1 MITQH
6 LGDTCPDD
14 VWAAMRDT
22 WAARSR
28 LKLAAGVELRGRDNR
43 APVLHYTLSW
53 HKDDNPTPEHM
64 QKVALESLLALGLG
78 GHQAVIAAHTDK
90 EHLHVHVV
98 ANTVNP
104 ENGRTA
110 DLKFSKLHFSRWAEA
125 YEREHGIHCEERIRN
140 NEERRLVAQHRA
152 KEASEIL
159 MARDKAITLPEPAP
173 YLPIK
178 HKPVQRA
185 AWFDKKDITDRM
197 KRLRAEM
204 DLHHKVERNATWQ
217 RQKKERDALDA
228 NTKAAVDNVRQHMA
242 DKYRGTWRELYKVQK
257 REMKHVERI
266 ATHPLERAVY
276 VYSQRDR
283 LGRGSPL
290 TLRQMVPLITN
301 HGKLLDAV
309 DRVHARERRNV
320 AQMQKVEQKTYTD
333 RIMANHVKA
342 FETLKARQTVE
353 RQIERDGHYQ
363 KTRAV
368 TFQVAKTSLAHEHV
382 RAVAVEIAAPMP
394 TFRRA
399 SAPEQAL
406 APKVQTP
413 PRIAPKVVPAFE
425 KAAAPPP
432 APAVQ
437 SAFEKAAMPAHSRAE
452 QIKREM
458 EAWRKRNQDRDF
470 GREL

>member
-1 MITQH
+1 
-6 LGDTCPDD
+6 
-14 VWAAMRDT
+14 
-22 WAARSR
+22 
-28 LKLAAGVELRGRDNR
+28 
-43 APVLHYTLSW
+43 
-53 HKDDNPTPEHM
+53 
-64 QKVALESLLALGLG
+64 
-78 GHQAVIAAHTDK
+78 
-90 EHLHVHVV
+90 
-98 ANTVNP
+98 
-104 ENGRTA
+104 
-110 DLKFSKLHFSRWAEA
+110 
-125 YEREHGIHCEERIRN
+125 
-140 NEERRLVAQHRA
+140 
-152 KEASEIL
+152 
-159 MARDKAITLPEPAP
+159 
-173 YLPIK
+173 
-178 HKPVQRA
+178 
-185 AWFDKKDITDRM
+185 
-197 KRLRAEM
+197 
-204 DLHHKVERNATWQ
+204 
-217 RQKKERDALDA
+217 
-228 NTKAAVDNVRQHMA
+228 MA

-333 RIMANHVKA
+333 RIMANHTKA

-368 TFQVAKTSLAHEHV
+368 TFQVAKTSLAQEHV

-394 TFRRA
+394 AFRRA
-399 SAPEQAL
+399 PAPAPEQVV
-406 APKVQTP
+406 APKLQ
-413 PRIAPKVVPAFE
+413 APKVVPAFE
-425 KAAAPPP
+425 KAAAAPP

-437 SAFEKAAMPAHSRAE
+437 AAFEKAAMPTHSRAE

-458 EAWRKRNQDRDF
+458 EAWRKKNEGRDF
-470 GREL
+470 GREM